1 MSAPLLFD
9 LPLSVPTRS
18 KPAQP
23 VSRLLLGLYAL
34 LVFGILSFGAV
45 EEWSLSI
52 LELGAALIFL
62 IWAARQVVSARLEIR
77 SNALY
82 APILLFGLLVVLQIT
97 LNLSAYRYAS
107 LISGTQYLAYA
118 LVFFVAVQSLGAES
132 SSKATIWIFTVFGF
146 ALAVFAII
154 QDFAG
159 NGKIYWLRS
168 IHAGWIF
175 GPYVNHD
182 HYAGIMEMLLPFP
195 LVLSLSR
202 LVTGG
207 KRALVGFAA
216 IVMAGSIFLCQSR
229 AGTASC
235 LVEIAFLFAMLWKSQ
250 ERRQRLATGLGALF
264 LLILGFVAWAGTA
277 AMWHRLTDLQDWM
290 RVAMAKDGLRM
301 FWRKPL
307 LGWGLGTFPTVYP
320 QFRSFYTN
328 FFVNAAHN
336 DYVQVLTETGLV
348 GFLIVIWF
356 IVSVYRNG
364 LRGLS
369 HWNDNWNQVL
379 RLAALVGCTGI
390 LVHSIADFNL
400 QIPGNTLFFY
410 FLCAVATGLP
420 PELPKRRRYENKLA

>member
-1 MSAPLLFD
+1 MGPSLVGTIGN
-9 LPLSVPTRS
+9 SS
-18 KPAQP
+18 QPA
-23 VSRLLLGLYAL
+23 LWTDA
-34 LVFGILSFGAV
+34 SFA
-45 EEWSLSI
+45 
-52 LELGAALIFL
+52 
-62 IWAARQVVSARLEIR
+62 
-77 SNALY
+77 
-82 APILLFGLLVVLQIT
+82 LVVGLQIA
-97 LNLSAYRYAS
+97 LNLSSYRYDS
-107 LISGTQYLAYA
+107 LQSSVQYLAYA
-118 LVFFVAVQSLGAES
+118 MVFFVTVQSLGAES

-159 NGKIYWLRS
+159 NGKIYWLRTVS
-168 IHAGWIF
+168 RGAIF

-182 HYAGIMEMLLPFP
+182 HYAGIMEMLLAFP

-207 KRALVGFAA
+207 KRALVGFAV
-216 IVMAGSIFLCQSR
+216 IVMVGSIFLCQSR
-229 AGTASC
+229 AGTASF
-235 LVEIAFLFAMLWKSQ
+235 LVEVAFLFAMLWKSQ
-250 ERRQRLATGLGALF
+250 ERRYRLATGLGALF

-307 LGWGLGTFPTVYP
+307 LGWGFGTFPTVYP

-328 FFVNAAHN
+328 LFVNAAHN

-369 HWNDNWNQVL
+369 HWNDSWNQVL

-390 LVHSIADFNL
+390 LVHSFADFNL
-400 QIPGNTLFFY
+400 QIPANALFFY
-410 FLCAVATGLP
+410 FLCAVATGLTQGP
-420 PELPKRRRYENKLA
+420 SQRRRYTDRLV